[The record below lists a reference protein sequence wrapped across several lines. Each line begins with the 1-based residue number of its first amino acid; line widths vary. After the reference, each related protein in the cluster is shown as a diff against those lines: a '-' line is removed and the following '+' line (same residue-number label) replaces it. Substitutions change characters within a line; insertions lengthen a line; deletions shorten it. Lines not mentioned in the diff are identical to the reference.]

1 MKRVLVITYYWP
13 PAGGSGVQR
22 VAKFCKYLPRFG
34 WEPVV
39 LTVREGTYAS
49 VDPSLEKDVCHIR
62 KVHKARSVELHRIT
76 GRAGDGKSNANLLSP
91 KGTLLRHFLELAR
104 LNLLIPDAR
113 IGWYP
118 DAVQMGERAC
128 KTDRID
134 LIFSTCPPFT
144 THLVAKR
151 IRNKC
156 RLPWVADFRDPWLE
170 QACYNTVFRN
180 VITFELNKRLEL
192 SVLKTADVVVAV
204 GEKLR
209 DLLASKVSR
218 PRIET
223 ITNGYDEAD
232 FPGCKNRSS
241 MFFYLSYYGTLHGTQ
256 TPEPLFK
263 ALSTLSST
271 HSAFNRD
278 FRIRFVGNISSE
290 TLRMVNT
297 MFGRDHWA
305 WIKYLEHEEMISTL
319 QEEQVLVLLVNRVR
333 YNRLIIT
340 GKIFEYLRT
349 GNPVLGVGPDDS
361 EASDIL
367 KETGAGRMF
376 DYADTNGIKDF
387 ILSQYARWKE
397 AKLRGA
403 NRHFP
408 KYERASQ
415 TAMLA
420 DLFDRLA

>member
-39 LTVREGTYAS
+39 LTVREGTYFAM
-49 VDPSLEKDVCHIR
+49 DPSLEKDLCHIR
-62 KVHKARSVELHRIT
+62 EVHKARSVELHRIT
-76 GRAGDGKSNANLLSP
+76 GRAGDGKSNASLLSP

-118 DAVQMGERAC
+118 NAVHMGQRVC
-128 KTDRID
+128 KTNRID
-134 LIFSTCPPFT
+134 LIFSSCPPFT

-156 RLPWVADFRDPWLE
+156 RLPWVADFRDPWVE

-180 VITFELNKRLEL
+180 IITFELNKRLEL
-192 SVLKTADVVVAV
+192 SVLKTADVVVTV
-204 GEKLR
+204 GKKMR
-209 DLLASKVSR
+209 DLLASKASR

-232 FPGCKNRSS
+232 FSGHENPSS
-241 MFFYLSYYGTLHGTQ
+241 TFFYLSYFGTLHDTQ
-256 TPEPLFK
+256 KPEPFFK
-263 ALSTLSST
+263 ALSTLSSS
-271 HSAFNRD
+271 HKAFNRD

-290 TLRMVNT
+290 TLRKVNT
-297 MFGRDHWA
+297 MFGREQWS
-305 WIKYLEHEEMISTL
+305 WIKYLEHEEMIRML
-319 QEEQVLVLLVNRVR
+319 QEEQVLVLLVNRVPH
-333 YNRLIIT
+333 NRLIIT

-349 GNPVLGVGPDDS
+349 GNPVLGIGPEDS

-367 KETGAGRMF
+367 KETGAGQMF
-376 DYADTNGIKDF
+376 DYADTDRTADF
-387 ILSQYARWKE
+387 ILSQYEKWKE
-397 AKLRGA
+397 ARLKGA
-403 NRHFP
+403 GRHFP
-408 KYERASQ
+408 KYERVSQ

-420 DLFDRLA
+420 DLFDQLA